1 MKIKARFSTG
11 NGKAMVKNLVDK
23 YLILPELCNRT
34 LFQIQAVLSSIHFLL
49 IQWLK
54 YTALSIIYKL
64 FKHICRNIAGI
75 EAIHSFY
82 ACTLDLK

>member
-1 MKIKARFSTG
+1 MKIKAHFSTG
-11 NGKAMVKNLVDK
+11 KGKAMVKNLVDK

-34 LFQIQAVLSSIHFLL
+34 LFQVQAVLSSIDFLL